1 MSSQYSLY
9 VDCVGLKEKGLMNLF
24 LITIFCFLAAVSL
37 VVILFLLPMAVQDTP
52 QARIRRRLTAVGR
65 MAHASRADIQNLLK
79 TSVYSEVPAVNAIL
93 AKIPIVQQVELLL
106 ERANLD
112 MTPAVFLLCCGA
124 SGGVTMVLAGLL
136 GQSSWTILI
145 TGVIACFC
153 PYAYL
158 KFITWRRLRR
168 FLEQMP
174 DSLDMI
180 SQSLQAGLGLT
191 PAMDFVAK
199 EMPDP
204 LGTEF
209 SVFIEEVN
217 LGLPLGDA
225 LKKLE
230 ARINLPEVRLFN
242 TALMVQR
249 EVGGSLGELLGRL
262 ADIIRDRFRIE
273 RLIKS
278 LTAQNRMS
286 AWTVCAIPPFLAVF
300 MFIREPQMM
309 NEMMGEVMGRMLLAA
324 ALVLEV
330 LGIVTFRKL
339 IKIHI

>member
-1 MSSQYSLY
+1 
-9 VDCVGLKEKGLMNLF
+9 MNLF
-24 LITIFCFLAAVSL
+24 LITIFCFLAAMSL

-65 MAHASRADIQNLLK
+65 MTYASRTDIQNLLK

-93 AKIPIVQQVELLL
+93 TRIRIVQQVDLLL
-106 ERANLD
+106 ERANVD
-112 MTPAVFLLCCGA
+112 MTPALFLLCCGTA
-124 SGGVTMVLAGLL
+124 AGVTMFLAGLL
-136 GQSSWTILI
+136 DQASWIILI
-145 TGVIACFC
+145 SGVTAVFC
-153 PYAYL
+153 PYGYL
-158 KFITWRRLRR
+158 KLITWRRLRK

-174 DSLDMI
+174 DGLDMI
-180 SQSLQAGLGLT
+180 TQSLQAGLGLT
-191 PAMDFVAK
+191 QAMVFVAK

-217 LGLPLGDA
+217 LGLPLADA

-230 ARINLPEVRLFN
+230 TRINLPEVRLFN

-249 EVGGSLGELLGRL
+249 EVGGSLAELLNRL

-286 AWTVCAIPPFLAVF
+286 AWTVSAIPPFLAVF
-300 MFIREPQMM
+300 MFIRESQMM
-309 NEMMGEVMGRMLLAA
+309 SGMMGDPIGRMLLAA

-330 LGIVTFRKL
+330 LGILTFRKL